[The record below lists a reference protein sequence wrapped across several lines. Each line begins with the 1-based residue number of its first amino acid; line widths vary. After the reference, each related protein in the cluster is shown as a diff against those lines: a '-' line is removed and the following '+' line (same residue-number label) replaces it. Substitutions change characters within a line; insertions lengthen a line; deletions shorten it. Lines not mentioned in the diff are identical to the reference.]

1 MMIERLYNNSK
12 MLRKSYYYY
21 PGGGGGGGVGV
32 GVGGVVKTRYNAKLS
47 SAKLANW
54 NWN

>member
-1 MMIERLYNNSK
+1 MIESFYNNSK

-21 PGGGGGGGVGV
+21 PGGGV
-32 GVGGVVKTRYNAKLS
+32 GVVKNRYNAKLS